1 LKIMKTVLVT
11 GATGFLGKHL
21 VEQLR
26 SEENSARLRILCRGL
41 APWEHD
47 DSIEVVHG
55 DVAIREH
62 VEKAV
67 EGATEI
73 YHLAGLVSRRP
84 QDQELLYLTHI
95 EGTRNVCE
103 AALKQGVGKIVLVSS
118 SGTVAVSYEPDV
130 HDEKSG
136 YKHEVLGEWPYYLSK
151 IFVEKLALDYHARH
165 GLKVVVANPS
175 LLLGPGDDRNSST
188 RDVAAFLKGEILAI
202 PQGGLN
208 FVDVRDVARGLILAM
223 RSGQPGER
231 YLLGSVNWTF
241 AELIEK
247 VAQISG
253 RKPPKIKLPTEVSLW
268 GARTLRRVYPLFG
281 KSFEMDDTSIKM
293 SACFWYCDSSKA
305 RQELGFQTRD
315 PEETLR
321 DTVQDL
327 RARLE
332 KKRPPVPP
340 A

>member
-1 LKIMKTVLVT
+1 MKTVLVT

-21 VEQLR
+21 VEQLK
-26 SEENSARLRILCRGL
+26 SEGDSARLRVMCRGL

-47 DSIEVVHG
+47 SGVEVVHG
-55 DVAIREH
+55 DITTREH
-62 VEKAV
+62 VDKAV

-84 QDQELLYLTHI
+84 QDQELLYHTHI

-103 AALKQGVGKIVLVSS
+103 AALKQGVEKIVLVSS
-118 SGTVAVSYEPDV
+118 SGTVAVSAEPEV

-136 YKHEVLGEWPYYLSK
+136 YKHEVVGEWPYYLSK
-151 IFVEKLALDYHARH
+151 IFAEKLALNYHARE
-165 GLKVVVANPS
+165 GLKVVIVNPS

-188 RDVAAFLKGEILAI
+188 RDVALFLKGEILVI

-208 FVDVRDVARGLILAM
+208 FVDVRDVARGLVLAM
-223 RSGQPGER
+223 RSGLPGER

-241 AELIEK
+241 RELIEK
-247 VAQISG
+247 VAKISG
-253 RKPPKIKLPTEVSLW
+253 KKPPKLQLPMEVSLW
-268 GARTLRRVYPLFG
+268 GARALRRVYPLFG
-281 KSFEMDDTSIKM
+281 KSFEMDDASVKM

-305 RQELGFQTRD
+305 RDELGFETRD

-321 DTVQDL
+321 ATVQDL
-327 RARLE
+327 RARL
-332 KKRPPVPP
+332 KGTGPVAPP